1 MRQIQL
7 LIVLVCM
14 TGGVLVA
21 QETNPTTTEKWPQ
34 NQQLPQPE
42 IQNGV
47 PVYKIQV
54 VGRDIPAVNYLHRSG
69 ETKIGLQG
77 TSLLPEAK
85 GSATVESRR
94 GRMVINA
101 KFAGLRPA
109 NSFGVEYL
117 TYVLWAITPEG
128 RPVNL
133 GEVLPD
139 GSKSEINVTADL
151 QSFGLIVTAE
161 PYYAVTMPSD
171 LVVLQN
177 FILPDKTQ
185 GTIVPINAHVSLLP
199 RGAYGVTAGEHTT
212 REVITRNDAWPL
224 ELYEAINAVQ
234 IAEAEGADKYAA
246 DTLTTAKQQL
256 QTAQELQNHESK
268 RKEEISAARGAVQ
281 TAEDARI
288 IAIRKMREQEQ
299 SKALGNQMD
308 RGIISELSIRRNK
321 SLREL
326 RSQA

>member
-1 MRQIQL
+1 MQD
-7 LIVLVCM
+7 
-14 TGGVLVA
+14 
-21 QETNPTTTEKWPQ
+21 
-34 NQQLPQPE
+34 
-42 IQNGV
+42 GV
-47 PVYKIQV
+47 PVYRIQV
-54 VGRDIPAVNYLHRSG
+54 VGRDIPAVDYFHRSG
-69 ETKIGLQG
+69 MTKIGLQG

-94 GRMVINA
+94 GRMVIDA
-101 KFAGLRPA
+101 KFKGLKPA

-139 GSKSEINVTADL
+139 GSKSAINVTANL

-177 FILPDKTQ
+177 YILRDKTQ
-185 GTIVPINAHVSLLP
+185 GTIEPINAHVLLLP
-199 RGAYGVTAGEHTT
+199 RGAYGQTSGEHTT
-212 REVITRNDAWPL
+212 REVITRNDEWPL

-234 IAEAEGADKYAA
+234 IAEAEGAGKYAN
-246 DTLTTAKQQL
+246 DTLAIARQQL
-256 QTAQELQNHESK
+256 QDAEGLQNHANR
-268 RKEEISAARGAVQ
+268 RKQEITEARSAVQ

-288 IAIRKMREQEQ
+288 LTIRKKREQEQ
-299 SKALGNQMD
+299 AMQSRMSNPSAQSGGSGNSVNPNSPQ
-308 RGIISELSIRRNK
+308 
-321 SLREL
+321 
-326 RSQA
+326 Q